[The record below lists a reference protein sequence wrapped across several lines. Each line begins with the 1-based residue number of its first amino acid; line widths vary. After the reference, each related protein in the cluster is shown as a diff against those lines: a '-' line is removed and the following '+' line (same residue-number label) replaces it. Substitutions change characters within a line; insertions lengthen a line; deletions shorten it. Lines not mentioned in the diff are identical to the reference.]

1 MTTMRLVRLT
11 DRAYLVVDADGQRLG
26 AIVYYENPA
35 GETGWMVFDQLRP
48 VVYPTKWQAAGALV
62 ASEGGP

>member
-35 GETGWMVFDQLRP
+35 GKTGWMVFDPLRP

-62 ASEGGP
+62 ETEGGP